1 MFLQIWDFHMSPI
14 SIKRIAHVVLY
25 VADPEASAA
34 WYEDVLGMRVVA
46 RVGDGPYKGGLFLS
60 FGQSDHDIALFK
72 AEPGASKGKEF
83 EHVGLELNSSSIE
96 ELKQIYEHLKAK
108 NVEIAEVLNHG
119 VSVGI
124 YFFDPDGHMLEVLHQ
139 MTPHDGGAAIAELS
153 ANEGMAEP
161 YDLTAHHQLNGVTSA
176 RKKSE

>member
-1 MFLQIWDFHMSPI
+1 MSPI

-25 VADPEASAA
+25 VSDPEASAA
-34 WYEDVLGMRVVA
+34 WYQDVLGMKAVA
-46 RVGDGPYKGGLFLS
+46 RVGDGPYKGGVFLS

-72 AEPGASKGKEF
+72 AEPGASKGREI

-96 ELKQIYEHLKAK
+96 DLRRVYAHFQAK
-108 NVEIAEVLNHG
+108 NVNVHEILNHG

-161 YDLTAHHQLNGVTSA
+161 YDLTPSA
-176 RKKSE
+176 IN

>member
-1 MFLQIWDFHMSPI
+1 MFLQIWGSHMSPI

-25 VADPEASAA
+25 VTDPEQSAA
-34 WYEDVLGMRVVA
+34 WYQDVLGMKVVA

-72 AEPGASKGKEF
+72 AAPGASKGREI
-83 EHVGLELNSSSIE
+83 EHIGLELDSSSIE
-96 ELKQIYEHLKAK
+96 DLKDVYARFKAK
-108 NVEIAEVLNHG
+108 NVKVHEILNHG

-139 MTPHDGGAAIAELS
+139 MTPHEGGAAIAELS

-161 YDLTAHHQLNGVTSA
+161 YDLTV
-176 RKKSE
+176 